1 MFVFLLL
8 SAGRAYSGSHL
19 AEVAGGGGGDFV
31 WSEEESGADEASE
44 VEVLEV
50 EYLLLALDFGE
61 ILFLLAGFGPLQA
74 ALLEVFEPRSD
85 GGALHRPR
93 RVSAVLWE
101 PKEKKT
107 SKIEAQTS
115 ILNASFIP

>member
-1 MFVFLLL
+1 M
-8 SAGRAYSGSHL
+8 
-19 AEVAGGGGGDFV
+19 
-31 WSEEESGADEASE
+31 
-44 VEVLEV
+44 